1 MFNWLKRKK
10 STTEEHE
17 LENTQ
22 PPKIRKPTHAAR
34 DARMSIPVGEREYY
48 DILEARKRAGNNS
61 PSIGTS
67 VMKGKGKEKAT
78 SPLAYSGSGEFS
90 YPLRAK
96 FESNSWPFCFAA
108 HPSSSTGSSP
118 AFSVTTSYTGS
129 FGYDAD
135 MGDFW
140 DTPAGVSRR
149 QSMAQTS
156 FSESS
161 RDAVARAHAKKAGVG
176 NAGAS

>member
-10 STTEEHE
+10 PTTEEHE

-78 SPLAYSGSGEFS
+78 SPLAYSNSGESFLPIRDKS
-90 YPLRAK
+90 NLILGVFFCSPRIFLHGLLVCFLRHHFLHRLVRLRCRHGGLLGHPGWRVQEAK
-96 FESNSWPFCFAA
+96 
-108 HPSSSTGSSP
+108 HG
-118 AFSVTTSYTGS
+118 
-129 FGYDAD
+129 AD
-135 MGDFW
+135 F
-140 DTPAGVSRR
+140 V
-149 QSMAQTS
+149 
-156 FSESS
+156 
-161 RDAVARAHAKKAGVG
+161 H
-176 NAGAS
+176 